1 MASISNITYTALAA
15 LGYTVAVQGTM
26 QGTLP
31 DTFITYQILD
41 ENDVSHADNEPTAGE
56 TLVQTALYSKD
67 PAIIQA
73 AKDTLTAPMK
83 AAGFMRGSGRALP
96 YDKDTGHFGYVLDFR
111 YYESEEE

>member
-1 MASISNITYTALAA
+1 MASISNITYTALAT

-31 DTFITYQILD
+31 DTFITYQILG
-41 ENDVSHADNEPTAGE
+41 ENDVSHADNESTAGE
-56 TLVQTALYSKD
+56 AMVQTALYSKD
-67 PAIIQA
+67 PALMQSA
-73 AKDTLTAPMK
+73 RDTLTAPMK